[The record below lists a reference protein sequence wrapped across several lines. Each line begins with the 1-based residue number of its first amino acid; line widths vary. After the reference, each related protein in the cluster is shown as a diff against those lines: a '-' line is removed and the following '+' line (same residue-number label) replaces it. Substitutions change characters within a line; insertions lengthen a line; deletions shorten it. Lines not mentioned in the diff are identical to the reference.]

1 MVGEQIYLL
10 QPSFRV
16 FCHSFCLQL
25 LTASFLQ
32 ELRSP
37 PGPHSLIRRAQEVG
51 LKCHRE
57 QRRSS
62 NGGQLLR
69 WGGEEDWEIEK
80 EVIFKLV
87 SSQLIKRQTRTGWWM
102 RKGERL
108 TRAVQSRGKHI
119 AKAQEE
125 QRTGAYRPAERWPG
139 WRFVSVAEAAISLRA

>member
-32 ELRSP
+32 DLRSP
-37 PGPHSLIRRAQEVG
+37 PGPHSLIGRAQEVG

-108 TRAVQSRGKHI
+108 TRLFRAEGSALPKPRRSR
-119 AKAQEE
+119 E
-125 QRTGAYRPAERWPG
+125 QVLTDLLSAGLVG
-139 WRFVSVAEAAISLRA
+139 VSCLWQKQPSL